1 MLPIAV
7 TIGCPSGI
15 GPEIILKYFC
25 CSHNMQQQ
33 PPTVVSGDIA
43 VLQHYAEILNI
54 SASIIPWQPGNP
66 AGYERGLIPVYE
78 TSTLPR
84 KHIVPGKYNSETANA
99 MATAITSAV
108 HGIEQGIFSAICTCP
123 ISKEALQCSGYPFP
137 GHTEMLAKLTGSHKQ
152 VMMLAGSS
160 LRVTLATIHC
170 SIAQVPEKLSQSTL
184 LELYHVTSESL
195 IRDFNIPSPKI
206 AVAALNPHAGEAGM
220 FGNEEQTLISPSIT
234 RGVHEGINLH
244 GPFPP
249 DTIFNKAVK
258 GDYDAVICMYHDQG
272 LIPFKLLHFKDGV
285 NVTLGLPI
293 VRTSVDHG
301 TAYDIAGKGLA
312 TPESLIAAIQLAQTI
327 ITNRKRHIS

>member
-7 TIGCPSGI
+7 TIGCPAGI
-15 GPEIILKYFC
+15 GPEIILKYFTC
-25 CSHNMQQQ
+25 PLNRPPQ
-33 PPTVVSGDIA
+33 PPTIVTGNIS
-43 VLQHYAEILNI
+43 VLQYYAKILNI

-66 AGYERGLIPVYE
+66 ALFKRAVIPVYE
-78 TSTLPR
+78 TSTLPA
-84 KHIVPGKYNSETANA
+84 KSIVPGEYNSETAKA
-99 MATAITSAV
+99 MAIAITSAV
-108 HGIEQGIFSAICTCP
+108 QGIKQGFFSGICTCP
-123 ISKEALQCSGYPFP
+123 ISKEALQCSGYHFP
-137 GHTEMLAKLTGSHKQ
+137 GHTEMLAKLTGSDKQ

-170 SIAQVPEKLSQSTL
+170 SIAQVPKQLSQSAL
-184 LELYHVTSESL
+184 LELYHTTSESL

-220 FGNEEQTLISPSIT
+220 FGDEEQTLISPSIT
-234 RGVHEGINLH
+234 RGLQEGLSLQ
-244 GPFPP
+244 GPCPP
-249 DTIFNKAVK
+249 DTIFNKAVN
-258 GDYDAVICMYHDQG
+258 GDYDAVVCMYHDQG

-312 TPESLIAAIQLAQTI
+312 DPESLTAAIQLAQLI
-327 ITNRKRHIS
+327 ITNRNRSIS